1 MVVHCDEENNNNN
14 IQNLLC
20 GIYMRKMK
28 NKKMIGSWDLE
39 NIVSSIMGPTM
50 RELQSGILVLGKGQ
64 MIKKKLS
71 E

>member
-50 RELQSGILVLGKGQ
+50 RELQSGILVLGKRQ